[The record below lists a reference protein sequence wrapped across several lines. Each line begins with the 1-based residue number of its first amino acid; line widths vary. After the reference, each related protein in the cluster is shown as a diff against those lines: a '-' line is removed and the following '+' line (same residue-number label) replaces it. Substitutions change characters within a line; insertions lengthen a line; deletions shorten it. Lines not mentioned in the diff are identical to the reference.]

1 MRRTAVQDE
10 RNGLVLG
17 MHRVRR
23 GAKTGVVDGRCIGW
37 FCRTAVAAT
46 DCLAGG
52 VRRNRADPAPD
63 GRVRQVGVT
72 HGQSARCQLLDHRG
86 QKVSLGEREVRI
98 PSGPHGGGEVGFR
111 SAKTS
116 AAGTGE
122 CSVLTRTTSAR
133 VAGAFRARAPRL
145 DGVLGGRTLCATGS
159 HSGVNPPVRDNGSA
173 GFPRTKC

>member
-72 HGQSARCQLLDHRG
+72 HVSRLGASSWIIVGKKCPLGSVRFAYRRDPMGEGRSG
-86 QKVSLGEREVRI
+86 FGRQKPAQRELGN
-98 PSGPHGGGEVGFR
+98 
-111 SAKTS
+111 A
-116 AAGTGE
+116 
-122 CSVLTRTTSAR
+122 
-133 VAGAFRARAPRL
+133 
-145 DGVLGGRTLCATGS
+145 LC
-159 HSGVNPPVRDNGSA
+159 
-173 GFPRTKC
+173 